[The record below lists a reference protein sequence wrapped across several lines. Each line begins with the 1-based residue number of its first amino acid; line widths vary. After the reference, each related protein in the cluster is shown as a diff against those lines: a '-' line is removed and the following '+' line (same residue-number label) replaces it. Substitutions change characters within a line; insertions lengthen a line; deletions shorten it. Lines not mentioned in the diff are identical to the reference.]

1 MYVNLLRLYLPD
13 AKKSQTLIGR
23 KQTMLKP
30 LGETMKLVCKTALA
44 LTLGVAATTS
54 VSAQELT
61 IAIVNNG
68 HMLNMQKVA
77 GAYAV
82 KTGVTLNWVS
92 LEEGVLREQV
102 TADTATSGG
111 QYDIINIGMQEAP
124 IWGAAGWIEPLN
136 FGDDY
141 DLDDM
146 LPAMR
151 NGLSH
156 DGQLYAAPFYGE
168 SSMVMYRKDLT
179 DAAGVSIKDNDSWDN
194 IKAAAAAI
202 HKPDDGVYGACLRG
216 KPGWGDNMA
225 FITTVVNSFGGAW
238 FDKDMKPVLNSQ
250 EWKDAIN
257 FYVDLLGNYG
267 PPGSEGNSF
276 NEILALYNEGKC
288 GMWIDATIAA
298 SFLEVDGVAY
308 AQSPN
313 AGNPVGAN
321 WLWAWA
327 MAVPAGSPN
336 AEESMKFIEWATSK
350 EYIKAVADHP
360 EFGWGSVPTGTRA
373 STYAYPEFQ
382 EAAGFAAAEMAA
394 IESAAPE
401 ATDLKP
407 YVGVQFAA
415 IPEFPEVGGAVAQ
428 EMAAALSGAK
438 SVDEALEAA
447 QGAADAIM
455 KEAGYY

>member
-1 MYVNLLRLYLPD
+1 MYL
-13 AKKSQTLIGR
+13 KKTL
-23 KQTMLKP
+23 
-30 LGETMKLVCKTALA
+30 CTASA
-44 LTLGVAATTS
+44 VAMMAGA
-54 VSAQELT
+54 AQAADSLT

-68 HMLNMQKVA
+68 HMINMQTVA
-77 GAYAV
+77 EAYTAE
-82 KTGVTLNWVS
+82 TGVELKWVS

-102 TADTATSGG
+102 TSDTATGGG

-136 FGDDY
+136 FGADY
-141 DLDDM
+141 DVDDI

-151 NGLSH
+151 AGLSH

-168 SSMVMYRKDLT
+168 SSMVMYRKDLA
-179 DAAGVSIKDNDSWDN
+179 DAAGVTINDNDSWARVMN
-194 IKAAAAAI
+194 AAAAM
-202 HKPDDGVYGACLRG
+202 HDPDNGVYGACLRG

-225 FITTVVNSFGGAW
+225 FLTTVVNSFGGAW
-238 FDKDMKPVLNSQ
+238 FDADMRPALDTAMWNEAV
-250 EWKDAIN
+250 N
-257 FYVDLLGNYG
+257 FYVDLLGSYG

-288 GMWIDATIAA
+288 GLWIDATIAA
-298 SFLEVDGVAY
+298 SFLTSPDVAY

-336 AEESMKFIEWATSK
+336 AEAATAFIEWATSK
-350 EYIKAVADHP
+350 DYVQAVGNHP
-360 EFGWGSVPTGTRA
+360 DFGWGSVPTGQRA
-373 STYAYPEFQ
+373 STYAIPEFQ
-382 EAAGFAAAEMAA
+382 AAAGFAAAEMAA
-394 IESAAPE
+394 IDSAAPA

-415 IPEFPEVGGAVAQ
+415 IPEFPEVGSVVAQ

-438 SVDEALEAA
+438 SVEDALAAA
-447 QGAADAIM
+447 QAAAVSIM
-455 KEAGYY
+455 EEAGY

>member
-1 MYVNLLRLYLPD
+1 MKNLTLPGI
-13 AKKSQTLIGR
+13 A
-23 KQTMLKP
+23 
-30 LGETMKLVCKTALA
+30 LVATGLASHALA
-44 LTLGVAATTS
+44 DGHAK
-54 VSAQELT
+54 ELT

-68 HMLNMQKVA
+68 HMINMQKVA
-77 GAYAV
+77 EAYTEE
-82 KTGVTLNWVS
+82 TGVALNWVS

-102 TADTATSGG
+102 TSDTATGGG
-111 QYDIINIGMQEAP
+111 QYDVINIGMQEAP
-124 IWGAAGWIEPLN
+124 IWGAAGWIEPLA
-136 FGDDY
+136 FGADY
-141 DLDDM
+141 DMDDM
-146 LPAMR
+146 LPAIR

-156 DGQLYAAPFYGE
+156 DGTLYAAPFYGE

-179 DAAGVSIKDNDSWDN
+179 DAAGVSISDNDSWDN
-194 IKAAAAAI
+194 IRAAAEAI
-202 HKPDDGVYGACLRG
+202 HNPDEVYGVCLRG

-238 FDKDMKPVLNSQ
+238 FDADFRPQLDSE
-250 EWKDAIN
+250 EWKAAIN
-257 FYVDLLGNYG
+257 FYVDLLGTYG

-298 SFLEVDGVAY
+298 SFLDVDGVAY

-327 MAVPAGSPN
+327 MAVPSGTDN
-336 AEESMKFIEWATSK
+336 ADAAKAFIEWATSK
-350 EYIKAVADHP
+350 DYVQAVANHP

-373 STYAYPEFQ
+373 STYEFS
-382 EAAGFAAAEMAA
+382 EFIDVAGFADAELAA
-394 IESAAPE
+394 IGSAAPE

-415 IPEFPEVGGAVAQ
+415 IPEFPQVGSAVAQ

-438 SVDEALEAA
+438 SVDEALADA
-447 QGAADAIM
+447 QSAADAIM
-455 KEAGYY
+455 SEAGYY

>member
-1 MYVNLLRLYLPD
+1 MNKLTKL
-13 AKKSQTLIGR
+13 A
-23 KQTMLKP
+23 
-30 LGETMKLVCKTALA
+30 LGLSFGMISATAALA
-44 LTLGVAATTS
+44 Q
-54 VSAQELT
+54 SASELT

-68 HMLNMQKVA
+68 HMINMQKVA
-77 GAYAV
+77 QAYTE
-82 KTGVTLNWVS
+82 KTGVKLNWVS

-102 TADTATSGG
+102 TSDTATGGG

-124 IWGAAGWIEPLN
+124 IWGKAGWIEPLE
-136 FGDDY
+136 FGEAY
-141 DLDDM
+141 DLADM

-151 NGLSH
+151 NGLSA
-156 DGQLYAAPFYGE
+156 DGTLYAAPFYGE

-179 DAAGVSIKDNDSWDN
+179 DAAGVTIADNDSWDN
-194 IKAAAAAI
+194 IKAAAAAM
-202 HKPDDGVYGACLRG
+202 HNPDAGVYGACLRG

-225 FITTVVNSFGGAW
+225 FVTTMVNSFGGAW
-238 FDKDMKPVLNSQ
+238 FDKDMRPALESP
-250 EWKDAIN
+250 EWKAAIN

-298 SFLEVDGVAY
+298 SFLTVPGVAY

-336 AEESMKFIEWATSK
+336 TDAAKDFIEWATSK
-350 EYIKAVADHP
+350 EYILAVANHP
-360 EFGWGSVPTGTRA
+360 DFGWGSVPTGTRA

-382 EAAGFAAAEMAA
+382 AAAPFAAAEMAA

-401 ATDLKP
+401 ATDIKP

-428 EMAAALSGAK
+428 EIAAALSGAK
-438 SVDEALEAA
+438 SVDEALAAA
-447 QGAADAIM
+447 QSAADKIM
-455 KEAGYY
+455 SEAGYY

>member
-1 MYVNLLRLYLPD
+1 MSLKKALLG
-13 AKKSQTLIGR
+13 AS
-23 KQTMLKP
+23 
-30 LGETMKLVCKTALA
+30 A
-44 LTLGVAATTS
+44 LTLAGTLGASAGSHAT
-54 VSAQELT
+54 ELT

-68 HMLNMQKVA
+68 HMINMQTVA
-77 GAYAV
+77 EAYTEE
-82 KTGVTLNWVS
+82 TGVALNWVS

-102 TADTATSGG
+102 TSDTATGGG

-124 IWGAAGWIEPLN
+124 IWGQAGWIEPLE
-136 FGDDY
+136 FGADY
-141 DLDDM
+141 DIDDM
-146 LPAMR
+146 LPAIR
-151 NGLSH
+151 NGLSA
-156 DGQLYAAPFYGE
+156 GGTLYAAPFYGE

-179 DAAGVSIKDNDSWDN
+179 DAAGVAIADNDSWEN
-194 IKAAAAAI
+194 IRAAAAAI
-202 HKPDDGVYGACLRG
+202 HNPDDVYGVCLRG

-238 FDKDMKPVLNSQ
+238 FDADFRPQLDSDA
-250 EWKDAIN
+250 WKAAIE
-257 FYVDLLGNYG
+257 FYVDLLGTYG

-298 SFLEVDGVAY
+298 SFLQVDGVAY

-327 MAVPAGSPN
+327 MAIPAGSPN
-336 AEESMKFIEWATSK
+336 AEAAKDFIEWATSK
-350 EYIKAVADHP
+350 AYIQAVADHP

-382 EAAGFAAAEMAA
+382 AVAGFAAAEMAA

-415 IPEFPEVGGAVAQ
+415 IPEFPEVGSAVAQ

-438 SVDEALEAA
+438 SVEDALAAA
-447 QGAADAIM
+447 QSAADAIM
-455 KEAGYY
+455 REAGYY

>member
-1 MYVNLLRLYLPD
+1 MLSKKLLCLSS
-13 AKKSQTLIGR
+13 AIAMT
-23 KQTMLKP
+23 
-30 LGETMKLVCKTALA
+30 
-44 LTLGVAATTS
+44 VATNAMAES
-54 VSAQELT
+54 LT

-68 HMLNMQKVA
+68 HMENMKKVA
-77 GAYAV
+77 EAYT
-82 KTGVTLNWVS
+82 KETGVELKWVS

-102 TADTATSGG
+102 TSDTATGGG

-124 IWGAAGWIEPLN
+124 IWGKAGWIEPLN
-136 FGDDY
+136 FGADY
-141 DLDDM
+141 DVDDL

-151 NGLSH
+151 NGLSYN
-156 DGQLYAAPFYGE
+156 GTLYAAPFYGE
-168 SSMVMYRKDLT
+168 SSMVMYRKDLA
-179 DAAGVSIKDNDSWDN
+179 DAAGVVVRDNDSWAN
-194 IKAAAAAI
+194 IKGAAAAM
-202 HKPDDGVYGACLRG
+202 HNPDAGVYGACLRG

-238 FDKDMKPVLNSQ
+238 FDKDFRPQLDSAAWN
-250 EWKDAIN
+250 EAIN

-298 SFLEVDGVAY
+298 SFLKVDGVAY

-336 AEESMKFIEWATSK
+336 ADAAKKFIEWSTSK
-350 EYIKAVADHP
+350 AYIKAVADHP
-360 EFGWGSVPTGTRA
+360 DFGWGSVPTGTRT
-373 STYAYPEFQ
+373 STYAYPEFKA
-382 EAAGFAAAEMAA
+382 AAGFAAAEMAA
-394 IESAAPE
+394 IESAAPG

-415 IPEFPEVGGAVAQ
+415 IPEFPEVGSVVAQ

-438 SVDEALEAA
+438 SVEDALAAA
-447 QGAADAIM
+447 QSAADAIM
-455 KEAGYY
+455 KEAGYYE

>member
-1 MYVNLLRLYLPD
+1 MSLKNTLYG
-13 AKKSQTLIGR
+13 AS
-23 KQTMLKP
+23 
-30 LGETMKLVCKTALA
+30 ALA
-44 LTLGVAATTS
+44 LMTAGSAFAAGHGTT
-54 VSAQELT
+54 LT

-68 HMLNMQKVA
+68 HMINMQSVA
-77 GAYAV
+77 EAYTAE
-82 KTGVTLNWVS
+82 TGVALEWVA

-102 TADTATSGG
+102 TSDTATGGG
-111 QYDIINIGMQEAP
+111 QYDVINIGMQEAP
-124 IWGAAGWIEPLN
+124 IWGQAGWIMPLE
-136 FGDDY
+136 FGADY
-141 DLDDM
+141 DIDDM
-146 LPAMR
+146 LPAIR
-151 NGLSH
+151 NGLSA
-156 DGQLYAAPFYGE
+156 DGTLYAAPFYGE

-179 DAAGVSIKDNDSWDN
+179 DAAGVTISDNDSWDN

-202 HKPDDGVYGACLRG
+202 HDPANGVYGVCLRG

-225 FITTVVNSFGGAW
+225 FITTMVNSFGGAW
-238 FDKDMKPVLNSQ
+238 FDADYTPQLDSP
-250 EWKDAIN
+250 EWNAAIN
-257 FYVDLLGNYG
+257 FYVDLLGTYG

-298 SFLEVDGVAY
+298 SFLTVDGVDY

-327 MAVPAGSPN
+327 MAVPTGTEKSQEA
-336 AEESMKFIEWATSK
+336 MDFIEWATSK
-350 EYIKAVADHP
+350 AYIQAVADHP
-360 EFGWGSVPTGTRA
+360 DFGWGSVPTGTRA

-382 EAAGFAAAEMAA
+382 AVAGFASAELAA

-415 IPEFPEVGGAVAQ
+415 IPEFPEVGSAVAQ

-438 SVDEALEAA
+438 SVEQAL
-447 QGAADAIM
+447 ADAQAAAVAIM
-455 KEAGYY
+455 EEAGY

>member
-1 MYVNLLRLYLPD
+1 MSFT
-13 AKKSQTLIGR
+13 K
-23 KQTMLKP
+23 
-30 LGETMKLVCKTALA
+30 ALCAASAIA
-44 LTLGVAATTS
+44 LMSGAAATAES
-54 VSAQELT
+54 LT

-68 HMLNMQKVA
+68 HMINMQTVA
-77 GAYAV
+77 KAYTEE
-82 KTGVTLNWVS
+82 TGVELNWVS

-102 TADTATSGG
+102 TSDTATGGG

-124 IWGAAGWIEPLN
+124 IWGAAGWIEPLS
-136 FGDDY
+136 FSADY
-141 DLDDM
+141 DVDDI
-146 LPAMR
+146 LPAIR
-151 NGLSH
+151 NGLSNE
-156 DGQLYAAPFYGE
+156 GTLYAAPFYGE

-179 DAAGVSIKDNDSWDN
+179 DAAGVTIADNDSWDN
-194 IKAAAAAI
+194 IKTAAAAI
-202 HKPDDGVYGACLRG
+202 HDPDNGVYGVCLRG

-238 FDKDMKPVLNSQ
+238 FDADGRPQLDSP
-250 EWKDAIN
+250 EWNAAIN
-257 FYVDLLGNYG
+257 FYVDLLGTYG

-276 NEILALYNEGKC
+276 NEILALYNQGKC

-327 MAVPAGSPN
+327 MAIPAGSPN
-336 AEESMKFIEWATSK
+336 AEAAGKFIEWATSK
-350 EYIKAVADHP
+350 DYVQAVGNHA
-360 EFGWGSVPTGTRA
+360 EFGWGSVPTGQRA
-373 STYAYPEFQ
+373 STYAIPEFQ
-382 EAAGFAAAEMAA
+382 AVAGFAAAELAA

-407 YVGVQFAA
+407 YVGVQYAA
-415 IPEFPEVGGAVAQ
+415 IPEFPEVGSAVAQ

-438 SVDEALEAA
+438 SVEEALAA
-447 QGAADAIM
+447 SQEAADAIM
-455 KEAGYY
+455 REAGYYE

>member
-1 MYVNLLRLYLPD
+1 MSLRNALCG
-13 AKKSQTLIGR
+13 A
-23 KQTMLKP
+23 
-30 LGETMKLVCKTALA
+30 TAL
-44 LTLGVAATTS
+44 TMVAATGALADGHS
-54 VSAQELT
+54 KSLT

-68 HMLNMQKVA
+68 HMINMQKVA
-77 GAYAV
+77 EAYTEE
-82 KTGVTLNWVS
+82 TGVALNWVS

-102 TADTATSGG
+102 TSDTATGGG

-124 IWGAAGWIEPLN
+124 IWGQAGWIEPLQ
-136 FGDDY
+136 FGADY

-146 LPAMR
+146 LPAIR
-151 NGLSH
+151 NGLSAE
-156 DGQLYAAPFYGE
+156 GELYAAPFYGE

-179 DAAGVSIKDNDSWDN
+179 DAAGVSIADNDSWAN
-194 IKAAAAAI
+194 IQAAAAAI
-202 HKPDDGVYGACLRG
+202 HDPDNGVYGVCLRG

-238 FDKDMKPVLNSQ
+238 FDKDYRPTINSA
-250 EWKDAIN
+250 EWKAAIN
-257 FYVDLLGNYG
+257 FYVDLLGTYG

-313 AGNPVGAN
+313 AGNAVGAN

-327 MAVPAGSPN
+327 MAVPAGTEN
-336 AEESMKFIEWATSK
+336 AAEAKAFIEWATSK
-350 EYIKAVADHP
+350 DYIKAVADHA

-382 EAAGFAAAEMAA
+382 KVAGFAEAELAA
-394 IESAAPE
+394 IESAAPQ

-415 IPEFPEVGGAVAQ
+415 IPEFPEVGSAVAQ

-438 SVDEALEAA
+438 SVDEALEASQA
-447 QGAADAIM
+447 AADAIM
-455 KEAGYY
+455 REAGYY

>member
-1 MYVNLLRLYLPD
+1 M
-13 AKKSQTLIGR
+13 KKMTVS
-23 KQTMLKP
+23 
-30 LGETMKLVCKTALA
+30 ALA
-44 LTLGVAATTS
+44 LAAVGVTSGAMADGHAT
-54 VSAQELT
+54 ELT

-68 HMLNMQKVA
+68 HMINMQTVA
-77 GAYAV
+77 EAYTAE
-82 KTGVTLNWVS
+82 TGVALNWVS

-102 TADTATSGG
+102 TSDTATGG
-111 QYDIINIGMQEAP
+111 GEYDIINIGMQEAP
-124 IWGAAGWIEPLN
+124 IWGAAGWIEALE
-136 FGDDY
+136 FGAEY
-141 DLDDM
+141 DIDDM
-146 LPAMR
+146 LPAIR

-156 DGQLYAAPFYGE
+156 EGTLYAAPFYGE

-179 DAAGVSIKDNDSWDN
+179 DAAGVTISDNDSWDN

-202 HKPDDGVYGACLRG
+202 HNPDEVYGVCLRG

-225 FITTVVNSFGGAW
+225 FITTMVNSFGGAW
-238 FDKDMKPVLNSQ
+238 FDADFRPQLDSDA
-250 EWKDAIN
+250 WKAAIE
-257 FYVDLLGNYG
+257 FYVDLLGTYG

-327 MAVPAGSPN
+327 MAIPAGSPN
-336 AEESMKFIEWATSK
+336 AEAAADFIEWATSK
-350 EYIKAVADHP
+350 DYIQAVANHP

-373 STYAYPEFQ
+373 STYAYDEFK
-382 EAAGFAAAEMAA
+382 AVAGFADAEMAA

-415 IPEFPEVGGAVAQ
+415 IPEFPQVGSAVAQ

-438 SVDEALEAA
+438 TVEEALADA
-447 QGAADAIM
+447 QSAADAIM
-455 KEAGYY
+455 SEAGYY

>member
-1 MYVNLLRLYLPD
+1 M
-13 AKKSQTLIGR
+13 I
-23 KQTMLKP
+23 
-30 LGETMKLVCKTALA
+30 
-44 LTLGVAATTS
+44 
-54 VSAQELT
+54 
-61 IAIVNNG
+61 
-68 HMLNMQKVA
+68 NMQKVA
-77 GAYAV
+77 EAYTAE
-82 KTGVTLNWVS
+82 TGTTLNWVS

-102 TADTATSGG
+102 
-111 QYDIINIGMQEAP
+111 DIINIGMQEAP

-136 FGDDY
+136 FGAAY
-141 DLDDM
+141 DVDDM

-156 DGQLYAAPFYGE
+156 EGTLYAAPFYGE

-179 DAAGVSIKDNDSWDN
+179 DAAGVMVRDNDSWAN
-194 IKAAAAAI
+194 IKGAAMAM
-202 HKPDDGVYGACLRG
+202 HDPDNGVYGACLRG

-225 FITTVVNSFGGAW
+225 FITTMVNSFGGAW
-238 FDKDMKPVLNSQ
+238 FDKDMRPALDSAAWN
-250 EWKDAIN
+250 EAIN

-298 SFLEVDGVAY
+298 SFLEVPGVAY

-313 AGNPVGAN
+313 AGNAVGAN

-336 AEESMKFIEWATSK
+336 ADEAKKFIEWATSK

-373 STYAYPEFQ
+373 STYAYPEFKA
-382 EAAGFAAAEMAA
+382 AAGFAAAEMAA
-394 IESAAPE
+394 IESAAPG

-415 IPEFPEVGGAVAQ
+415 IPEFPEVGSAVAQ

-438 SVDEALEAA
+438 SVADALAA
-447 QGAADAIM
+447 SQAAADAIM
-455 KEAGYY
+455 KEAGYYD

>member
-1 MYVNLLRLYLPD
+1 MTFLRK
-13 AKKSQTLIGR
+13 AAAG
-23 KQTMLKP
+23 
-30 LGETMKLVCKTALA
+30 LA
-44 LTLGVAATTS
+44 LTASCAVPAL
-54 VSAQELT
+54 SAELT

-68 HMLNMQKVA
+68 HMINMQTVA
-77 GAYAV
+77 EAYTEE
-82 KTGVTLNWVS
+82 TGVKLNWVS

-102 TADTATSGG
+102 TSDTATGGG

-136 FGDDY
+136 FGADY
-141 DLDDM
+141 DVDDI

-151 NGLSH
+151 AGLSH
-156 DGQLYAAPFYGE
+156 EGTLYAAPFYGE
-168 SSMVMYRKDLT
+168 SSMVMYRKDLA
-179 DAAGVSIKDNDSWDN
+179 DAAGVTINDNDSWSRV
-194 IKAAAAAI
+194 KQAAAAM
-202 HKPDDGVYGACLRG
+202 HDPDNGVYGACLRG

-238 FDKDMKPVLNSQ
+238 FDEDFRPALDTQM
-250 EWKDAIN
+250 WADAIN

-298 SFLEVDGVAY
+298 SFLESDQVAY

-313 AGNPVGAN
+313 AGNAAGAN

-327 MAVPAGSPN
+327 MAIPAGSPN
-336 AEESMKFIEWATSK
+336 AEAAADFIEWATSK
-350 EYIKAVADHP
+350 DYVQAVGNHP
-360 EFGWGSVPTGTRA
+360 EFGWGSVPTGQRA
-373 STYAYPEFQ
+373 STYALPEFQ
-382 EAAGFAAAEMAA
+382 AVAGFAAAEMAA
-394 IESAAPE
+394 IDSAAPE
-401 ATDLKP
+401 ASALKP

-415 IPEFPEVGGAVAQ
+415 IPEFPQVGSAVAQ

-438 SVDEALEAA
+438 TVEEALAA
-447 QGAADAIM
+447 SQAAADEIM
-455 KEAGYY
+455 KEAGYYE